1 MILYIHDEKWKLF
14 TFFNIFAIFDSSKP
28 ILKLIFINF
37 KLAYIVIYAFLSIV
51 YLFYLRKISN
61 NNISNFVT

>member
-1 MILYIHDEKWKLF
+1 MKSGNFLLFSIFLLYLIR
-14 TFFNIFAIFDSSKP
+14 KP